1 MKVKAT
7 NKYKELNL
15 IDNELGRMP
24 EEGEEFEVSE
34 ERFKVLT
41 ETNKFNEVFVEKV
54 DETNDTSN
62 YTIKLNSKEVTLPLY
77 VRNRRDGDKIKLKG
91 LNAYKKVSEIFI
103 NEKIKTSDR
112 NSWPVV
118 LDSKEEI
125 VWLPGLKKSNLD
137 KKNTEEYDIIL
148 RYY

>member
-15 IDNELGRMP
+15 IDNELVRMP

-54 DETNDTSN
+54 DETNT
-62 YTIKLNSKEVTLPLY
+62 T
-77 VRNRRDGDKIKLKG
+77 
-91 LNAYKKVSEIFI
+91 KK
-103 NEKIKTSDR
+103 TTR
-112 NSWPVV
+112 
-118 LDSKEEI
+118 
-125 VWLPGLKKSNLD
+125 KK
-137 KKNTEEYDIIL
+137 K
-148 RYY
+148 

>member
-54 DETNDTSN
+54 DETNT
-62 YTIKLNSKEVTLPLY
+62 
-77 VRNRRDGDKIKLKG
+77 
-91 LNAYKKVSEIFI
+91 AKK
-103 NEKIKTSDR
+103 TTR
-112 NSWPVV
+112 
-118 LDSKEEI
+118 
-125 VWLPGLKKSNLD
+125 KK
-137 KKNTEEYDIIL
+137 K
-148 RYY
+148 

>member
-1 MKVKAT
+1 MKQMINYLKLC
-7 NKYKELNL
+7 Y
-15 IDNELGRMP
+15 NELVFP
-24 EEGEEFEVSE
+24 L
-34 ERFKVLT
+34 VL
-41 ETNKFNEVFVEKV
+41 
-54 DETNDTSN
+54 
-62 YTIKLNSKEVTLPLY
+62 
-77 VRNRRDGDKIKLKG
+77 RNRRDGDKIKLKG